1 MNIAAET
8 PGPRLR
14 RERERQGL
22 SLQKAADELH
32 LDNWVIEALETD
44 QYARL
49 GPAVYARGHLK
60 KYATLL
66 GIPSAEVV
74 AGYEALKPDPA
85 AGEPQKT
92 PLRVLAGPP
101 VFNNLPWAQIA
112 GAALLVLVAA
122 GVLWWA
128 PWRERGHSAPA
139 ATAQPAGGAPSD
151 PGDAAAPAASIA
163 SAAPG
168 GVASAAEQGAP
179 GDVAP
184 KPGSSVPAAPAGID
198 SAQPA
203 ATPAVLA
210 TDNPSAVAGAGHA
223 RLRMRFSADSW
234 VDVHD
239 AVGKRIYAGNGR
251 ANSVKT
257 IAGDGPL
264 RVYLGFASGVQLEIN
279 DRAVAIEPQFVSR
292 DVARFLAG
300 ADGVLRRDPHGARP
314 RG

>member
-1 MNIAAET
+1 MNSAVET

-85 AGEPQKT
+85 AAEPQKT
-92 PLRVLAGPP
+92 PLRVLAAPAL
-101 VFNNLPWAQIA
+101 FDNLPWAQIA
-112 GAALLVLVAA
+112 GAVVLVLVAA

-128 PWRERGHSAPA
+128 PWRERGHAAPTANEQPTEIPAEA
-139 ATAQPAGGAPSD
+139 AA
-151 PGDAAAPAASIA
+151 AAAPVAQAGVDGT
-163 SAAPG
+163 AP
-168 GVASAAEQGAP
+168 AAEQGMASAAT
-179 GDVAP
+179 V
-184 KPGSSVPAAPAGID
+184 KPGSSVPAAPAALE
-198 SAQPA
+198 S
-203 ATPAVLA
+203 ATPAGLTVQPP
-210 TDNPSAVAGAGHA
+210 TDNPSAMAGAGHA
-223 RLRMRFSADSW
+223 RLRMSFSADSW

-239 AVGKRIYAGNGR
+239 AAGKRIYAGNGR

-257 IAGDGPL
+257 IAGEGPL

-279 DRAVAIEPQFVSR
+279 ERAVAIEPQFVSR
-292 DVARFLAG
+292 DVARFIAG
-300 ADGVLRRDPHGARP
+300 ADGILRRDPHGARP

>member
-1 MNIAAET
+1 MTSAVET

-74 AGYEALKPDPA
+74 AGYEALKPGPA
-85 AGEPQKT
+85 ADEPQKT
-92 PLRVLAGPP
+92 PMRMRAPP

-112 GAALLVLVAA
+112 GAAVLVLVAA

-128 PWRERGHSAPA
+128 PWRQRGHAAPA
-139 ATAQPAGGAPSD
+139 AIEQPAELPAD
-151 PGDAAAPAASIA
+151 AAAAPAAQA
-163 SAAPG
+163 GMDGAAP
-168 GVASAAEQGAP
+168 AAEQGAP
-179 GDVAP
+179 AAATVNA
-184 KPGSSVPAAPAGID
+184 GSSVPGT
-198 SAQPA
+198 PA
-203 ATPAVLA
+203 ALEGVAPVAMPVQPA
-210 TDNPSAVAGAGHA
+210 TDNPSAAGAGHA
-223 RLRMRFSADSW
+223 RLRMSFSADSW

-239 AVGKRIYAGNGR
+239 AAGKRIYAGNGR
-251 ANSVKT
+251 ANSAKT
-257 IAGDGPL
+257 VAGEGPL

-279 DRAVAIEPQFVSR
+279 ERAVAIEPQFVSR

-300 ADGVLRRDPHGARP
+300 ADGILRRDPHGARP

>member
-1 MNIAAET
+1 MNAAAET

-74 AGYEALKPDPA
+74 AGYEALKPDTA

-92 PLRVLAGPP
+92 PMRVLAGPP
-101 VFNNLPWAQIA
+101 AFNNLPWARIA

-122 GVLWWA
+122 GVVWWA
-128 PWRERGHSAPA
+128 PWRERGHSVPA
-139 ATAQPAGGAPSD
+139 ATEQPAGVPSD
-151 PGDAAAPAASIA
+151 AGAAAAPTESTAMGSV
-163 SAAPG
+163 AP
-168 GVASAAEQGAP
+168 AAEQGAP
-179 GDVAP
+179 GEAAI
-184 KPGSSVPAAPAGID
+184 KPGSSFVPAAPAGID

-203 ATPAVLA
+203 ATSAVLA

-223 RLRMRFSADSW
+223 RLRMSFSADSW

-279 DRAVAIEPQFVSR
+279 ERAVAIEPQFVSR